1 MVKKALE
8 CRRAYHAY
16 DITSHAG
23 EFVLPYIYTQPL
35 YQRHVMCFDTLHPMF
50 AFYFFRR
57 CKDTE
62 FYRNYQTFSKK
73 IPFYE

>member
-1 MVKKALE
+1 MVKTLE
-8 CRRAYHAY
+8 CIRAYHAS
-16 DITSHAG
+16 DITSQAG

-35 YQRHVMCFDTLHPMF
+35 YQRHLMCFDTIHSISVFL
-50 AFYFFRR
+50 FFRR

-73 IPFYE
+73 IPFYK